1 MSSEKTD
8 QSQPNNKAAQEPEGN
23 AQVENKMDV
32 EKLKDYELD
41 AKFVFGKSVF
51 VLDNDKIG
59 DDFKLTSLLLSNIFN
74 LPFDPDSKVKYI
86 EDNNLT
92 KYFKKVK

>member
-8 QSQPNNKAAQEPEGN
+8 QSQPNNKAAQEPENN